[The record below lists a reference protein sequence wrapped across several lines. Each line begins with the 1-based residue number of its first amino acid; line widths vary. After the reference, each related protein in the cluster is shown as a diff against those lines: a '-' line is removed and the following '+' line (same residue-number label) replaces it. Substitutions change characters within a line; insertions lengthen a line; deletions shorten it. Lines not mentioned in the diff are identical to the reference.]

1 MKRSLAFGALGLL
14 MAGCADPKD
23 LDNTPVP
30 VERSAYRIS
39 PPTVVDGSDLTI
51 DIMTTRRR
59 CKEVHRNPDDFDER
73 YFSSHEERL
82 DECVPKVDRA
92 TGQVQLSFRLAQ
104 QDNRNK
110 MLMLPVE
117 QEHVS
122 VLHMRRE
129 VPNFE
134 LVQYNPSRSGQ
145 LFILMI
151 DHSASMRIEDDEGVS
166 RMQRVQ
172 NAIWANRDTFIN
184 EQSAIAMFRFTDKVE
199 GMGGEKFQD
208 VVPVRKKA
216 KLKEE
221 LGMMGGITGWTHLYA
236 ATEKAVGPILG
247 QQTQVARFLAEND
260 MQPTIVVLTDG
271 FNNTRGDETCGDNA
285 KPLADALSRIRQ
297 SRRKPPSKR
306 PVVYTVGF
314 GRGFNPGW
322 EPRDD
327 DINVT
332 PQLLC
337 GDLKHNRIDSGLDQ
351 SHIDNVSLQWLAS
364 AGGGKSFIRADHRKL
379 KEVFAETAP
388 TRYKWYKVKYR
399 VDPQYHRSSFTSTI
413 ELKQFVSARAST
425 TFHPSAWFDAPSG
438 LPADD
443 GDQWVEPGD
452 IRRATAF
459 TVPVL
464 GVFILLTFFGPAFF
478 NARRA
483 VFRGSR
489 KTGKKR

>member
-1 MKRSLAFGALGLL
+1 MRALALVAMASLLW
-14 MAGCADPKD
+14 GCANPDD

-30 VERSAYRIS
+30 VERSTYRVS
-39 PPTVVDGSDLTI
+39 PPSVVDGSELTI

-59 CKEVHRNPDDFDER
+59 CKEVHRDPLDFDER

-82 DECVPKVDRA
+82 DACVPMVDRA

-117 QEHVS
+117 QDHV
-122 VLHMRRE
+122 VVRHMRRD
-129 VPNFE
+129 VPNYE
-134 LVQYNPSRSGQ
+134 LVQYNPSQSGQ

-151 DHSASMRIEDDEGVS
+151 DHSASMRIEDEEGIN

-184 EQSAIAMFRFTDKVE
+184 DQSAIAMFRFTSKVE

-208 VVPVRKKA
+208 VVPVQDKRKF
-216 KLKEE
+216 KEE
-221 LGMMGGITGWTHLYA
+221 LGLMGGITGWTHLYA
-236 ATEKAVGPILG
+236 ATEKAVGPLLG
-247 QQTQVARFLAEND
+247 QQTQVSRFLAEHD

-271 FNNTRGDETCGDNA
+271 FNNTKGSEVCGDNA
-285 KPLADALSRIRQ
+285 KPLGDALSRIRQ
-297 SRRKPPSKR
+297 ARRKPPSKR

-314 GRGFNPGW
+314 GRGFNQGW
-322 EPRDD
+322 EPPPDQ
-327 DINVT
+327 ITVT
-332 PQLLC
+332 PHDLC

-351 SHIDNVSLQWLAS
+351 HHIDNVSLQWLAA
-364 AGGGKSFIRADHRKL
+364 AGGGKSFIRADHRQL
-379 KEVFAETAP
+379 RDVFAETAP
-388 TRYKWYKVKYR
+388 TRYKWYKVRYR
-399 VDPQYHRSSFTSTI
+399 VDPQYHRSSFSSTI
-413 ELKQFVSARAST
+413 ELTQFVSARAST

-438 LPADD
+438 LPPKD
-443 GDQWVEPGD
+443 GGQWVEPGD

-464 GVFILLTFFGPAFF
+464 GAFVLLTFLGPALF
-478 NARRA
+478 NTRRTLFRRA
-483 VFRGSR
+483 R
-489 KTGKKR
+489 KSGKKR